1 MKPIVAIVGRP
12 NVGKSTLFNRL
23 SDTKKTIVIDQPGA
37 TRDRNYGDAYWNGR
51 DFIVIDTGGFEPVSK
66 EQMLVQMRRQTNLAI
81 EEADAIIFLL
91 DGREGLTPSDTEIA
105 HLLRKTEK
113 PVFYAVN
120 KTDNAA
126 QEAQAY
132 DFYRLG
138 IDKLYPVSSQ
148 HGLGVADMMDDVV
161 AALPERDE
169 TEEELP
175 TEERIRIA
183 VIGKPNVGKSS
194 LINKILGYERT
205 VVTPI
210 PGTTRDTVDTPFEM
224 GDRKFTL
231 IDTAGIRK
239 KSKISLKLEQYSVVE
254 VMKTLDRCDIALIMI
269 DAGEGVTDQDT
280 KIAGLAHERG
290 VASILIINKWDL
302 IEKDNTTIGAYVRHV
317 KDSLKYL
324 DFAPILSISALT
336 GQRVQKIFDLV
347 ERVYDQYTK
356 RITTAQL
363 NLKLAEF
370 VQRMPPPRYRQR
382 ANSLVYATQASIKP
396 PTFIIFAKEPKAIH
410 FSYERYLMN
419 RLREECSFEYTPL
432 RIKFRKKEG
441 KEKG

>member
-1 MKPIVAIVGRP
+1 M
-12 NVGKSTLFNRL
+12 
-23 SDTKKTIVIDQPGA
+23 
-37 TRDRNYGDAYWNGR
+37 
-51 DFIVIDTGGFEPVSK
+51 
-66 EQMLVQMRRQTNLAI
+66 
-81 EEADAIIFLL
+81 
-91 DGREGLTPSDTEIA
+91 
-105 HLLRKTEK
+105 
-113 PVFYAVN
+113 
-120 KTDNAA
+120 
-126 QEAQAY
+126 
-132 DFYRLG
+132 
-138 IDKLYPVSSQ
+138 
-148 HGLGVADMMDDVV
+148 
-161 AALPERDE
+161 
-169 TEEELP
+169 
-175 TEERIRIA
+175 
-183 VIGKPNVGKSS
+183 
-194 LINKILGYERT
+194 
-205 VVTPI
+205 

-347 ERVYDQYTK
+347 EKVYDQYTK

-419 RLREECSFEYTPL
+419 RLREECSFEYTPI

>member
-51 DFIVIDTGGFEPVSK
+51 DFMVIDTGGFEPVSK

-138 IDKLYPVSSQ
+138 IDTLYPVSSQ

-161 AALPERDE
+161 AAL
-169 TEEELP
+169 L
-175 TEERIRIA
+175 
-183 VIGKPNVGKSS
+183 
-194 LINKILGYERT
+194 
-205 VVTPI
+205 
-210 PGTTRDTVDTPFEM
+210 
-224 GDRKFTL
+224 
-231 IDTAGIRK
+231 
-239 KSKISLKLEQYSVVE
+239 
-254 VMKTLDRCDIALIMI
+254 
-269 DAGEGVTDQDT
+269 GEGRNGRGTACRGKNKNRRNWKAECRQI
-280 KIAGLAHERG
+280 IAHQQ
-290 VASILIINKWDL
+290 N
-302 IEKDNTTIGAYVRHV
+302 
-317 KDSLKYL
+317 
-324 DFAPILSISALT
+324 
-336 GQRVQKIFDLV
+336 
-347 ERVYDQYTK
+347 
-356 RITTAQL
+356 
-363 NLKLAEF
+363 
-370 VQRMPPPRYRQR
+370 PR
-382 ANSLVYATQASIKP
+382 L
-396 PTFIIFAKEPKAIH
+396 
-410 FSYERYLMN
+410 
-419 RLREECSFEYTPL
+419 
-432 RIKFRKKEG
+432 
-441 KEKG
+441 